1 MKGDCP
7 CGSGAP
13 YKACCKPLHAGQRE
27 AATPEELMRSR
38 YAAFATR
45 EVEYLVRTLAPEHED
60 RAAPEADLLRALRA
74 TTGALKFTGLAVL
87 HAAEDGDRGEVTFL
101 ARVYEKGQ
109 DRSFV
114 ERSDFRR
121 VDGAWRYVGAL
132 DEPRPPTDA
141 ERARL

>member
-1 MKGDCP
+1 MP
-7 CGSGAP
+7 QSNHP
-13 YKACCKPLHAGQRE
+13 PRE
-27 AATPEELMRSR
+27 YRYYDFMMAA
-38 YAAFATR
+38 Y
-45 EVEYLVRTLAPEHED
+45 VCV
-60 RAAPEADLLRALRA
+60 LLCANLIGPA
-74 TTGALKFTGLAVL
+74 KVSSVHLPFI
-87 HAAEDGDRGEVTFL
+87 GEVTFL

-141 ERARL
+141 ERARLR

>member
-1 MKGDCP
+1 MTSAPTEPSDGFRIA
-7 CGSGAP
+7 GA
-13 YKACCKPLHAGQRE
+13 K
-27 AATPEELMRSR
+27 T
-38 YAAFATR
+38 FITN
-45 EVEYLVRTLAPEHED
+45 
-60 RAAPEADLLRALRA
+60 APEADLLRALRA

-141 ERARL
+141 ERARLR